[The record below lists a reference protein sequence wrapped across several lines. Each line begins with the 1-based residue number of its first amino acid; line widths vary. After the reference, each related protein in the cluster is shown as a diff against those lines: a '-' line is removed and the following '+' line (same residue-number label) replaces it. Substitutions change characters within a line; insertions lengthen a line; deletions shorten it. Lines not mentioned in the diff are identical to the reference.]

1 MNGKITKIVDLKALN
16 TRAGN
21 LLKLDNTTILGGNVA
36 LTQRSLKT
44 IWEPNFANKIVILEE
59 VGETGD
65 QLDRFL
71 KQIKANGLFQ
81 NARAVVFGQVFD
93 TFRTKR
99 QTKDLEAEVLEEL
112 EELVYYYNHMKYQDL
127 QIDYSGVAPQGV
139 PIYSYDELQSKIGV
153 SEFPVE
159 AKIKFAINFTPFDD
173 TTRFE
178 AALLQFYQ
186 SKFIIN
192 TTKIIIVWKPLSL
205 TKTKVEVESRSLD
218 SVLIDFSANIDMPVF
233 KSEAFGHRSYNLPI
247 PFGTLASIYSE
258 KTTSCQGSCNGFIM
272 EINSP
277 F

>member
-1 MNGKITKIVDLKALN
+1 M
-16 TRAGN
+16 
-21 LLKLDNTTILGGNVA
+21 
-36 LTQRSLKT
+36 
-44 IWEPNFANKIVILEE
+44 
-59 VGETGD
+59 
-65 QLDRFL
+65 
-71 KQIKANGLFQ
+71 
-81 NARAVVFGQVFD
+81 
-93 TFRTKR
+93 
-99 QTKDLEAEVLEEL
+99 EEL